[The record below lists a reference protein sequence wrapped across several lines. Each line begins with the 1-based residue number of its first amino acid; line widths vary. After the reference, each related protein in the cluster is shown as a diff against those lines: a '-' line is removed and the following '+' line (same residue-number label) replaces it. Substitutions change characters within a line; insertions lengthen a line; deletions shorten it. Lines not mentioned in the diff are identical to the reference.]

1 MRVRGSYRW
10 GIFKITVSGFFRDLM
25 QTAPRIK
32 HAQPTAMFTTL
43 LLWSWDAV
51 MKHITATIIK
61 ATPTFSFCVFDIQW
75 NPPNLFQQINTAA
88 LIPLMPPL
96 HYNLLRF
103 CAEDIQMPDSQGTK
117 SYDSRDR
124 GSNPSRRGRPGGRV
138 YYVPDALSW
147 ELNPCHKLYLPPI
160 DFTPEPE
167 RAWRAC
173 LTFPIKQCGQEGAEA
188 E

>member
-1 MRVRGSYRW
+1 MESPK
-10 GIFKITVSGFFRDLM
+10 FVSADKCSCADSLD
-25 QTAPRIK
+25 A
-32 HAQPTAMFTTL
+32 TL
-43 LLWSWDAV
+43 ALLILLW
-51 MKHITATIIK
+51 
-61 ATPTFSFCVFDIQW
+61 
-75 NPPNLFQQINTAA
+75 
-88 LIPLMPPL
+88 
-96 HYNLLRF
+96 F